1 MREGRVYLVGAGPGD
16 PELLTLKALRILRRA
31 DVVLYDRLVAKEILE
46 LIPEGAEKV
55 YVGKRPGK
63 HSVPQ
68 DRISEILADEAQK
81 GRIVVRLKGGD
92 PFLFGRGGEEAQE
105 LHRRGIPFE
114 VVPGVSSALAVP
126 LYAGIPL
133 THRRH
138 SSSVAIVTGH
148 EDPGKPESRVKWERL
163 ATSVDTIVVLMGME
177 RLRAILERLAEGGR
191 SPDTEVA
198 VIEWGTTRRQRTTV
212 GTLRDIAEKAD
223 ERGVRPPAIVVVGD
237 VVGLQRELSW
247 FQK

>member
-1 MREGRVYLVGAGPGD
+1 MKEGRVYLVGAGPGD

-31 DVVLYDRLVAKEILE
+31 DVVLYDRLVAEEILE
-46 LIPEGAEKV
+46 LIPETAEKV
-55 YVGKRPGK
+55 YVGKRTGK
-63 HSVPQ
+63 HAVPQ
-68 DRISEILADEAQK
+68 DRINEILANEAQK

-105 LHRRGIPFE
+105 LHRRGIPFD

-148 EDPGKPESRVKWERL
+148 EDPAKPESRVKWERL
-163 ATSVDTIVVLMGME
+163 ATSVDTIVVLMGTE
-177 RLRAILERLAEGGR
+177 KLRAILERLAEGGR

-198 VIEWGTTRRQRTTV
+198 VIEWGTTGRQRTTV

-223 ERGVRPPAIVVVGD
+223 ERGVRPPAVVVVGD
-237 VVGLQRELSW
+237 VVGLHRELSW